1 LQFENHMEN
10 RSILSRLLPAESD
23 PKLREY
29 LQRLSLVG
37 VRALAL
43 VELAAPL
50 LVAAAWWAVGI
61 GRAYSGERLQRIAA
75 VLAVATVTWALSR
88 SAWAARRARAL
99 AGYSAAAAAALLISA
114 SSWRPPEI
122 EGADDYILAGITLIL
137 LTAVATVPL
146 LPRHTVML
154 GVWIE
159 TVYILASGYAA
170 GWELFSIDIHS
181 AAHHVF
187 LVMLALVATGLS
199 VLNYEHWRA
208 EFHAAQEA
216 VRTAEALTGAQLRA
230 QLAENAI
237 SIGKMAAALSHEI
250 NSPVGALRSS
260 IETVLAVTDRQI
272 EAAPA
277 RDAALEE
284 TRAQLIG
291 SIQES
296 AARIEE
302 VTHRLRRFVT
312 LEEAEMKAADLNEL
326 LADVALLHQEEI
338 AARRIELDFDLEKA
352 MPPLRCRPQLLSAVF
367 SALLSNAIQAVN
379 GDGRI
384 DIGTH
389 CLGLDVEVTIRDNGR
404 GMSPDQAAT
413 IFEPAFKVDG
423 GRVSSGNWSLFNT
436 RQIVY
441 EHGGD
446 IRLETAE
453 GQGTA
458 ISVML
463 PLIGE

>member
-1 LQFENHMEN
+1 MEN
-10 RSILSRLLPAESD
+10 RSILSRLLPAERD
-23 PKLREY
+23 PKLHEY
-29 LQRLSLVG
+29 LQRLSLG
-37 VRALAL
+37 SVRALAL

-75 VLAVATVTWALSR
+75 VLAVGTVTWALSR
-88 SAWAARRARAL
+88 FARAARHARAL

-114 SSWRPPEI
+114 SFWKPPGI

-146 LPRHTVML
+146 LPWHTLML

-170 GWELFSIDIHS
+170 GWELFAIDMHS

-216 VRTAEALTGAQLRA
+216 VRTAETLTGAQLRA

-284 TRAQLIG
+284 TRAQLVG